1 MKSAL
6 SLIALAGAL
15 AATPAAAQEAAP
27 PTAAAAK
34 QFVDT
39 AAVAFRDQIIRAARA
54 EWVYSTYIN
63 DDTEADCPV
72 GDG

>member
-15 AATPAAAQEAAP
+15 AATPAVAQDAAP

-39 AAVAFRDQIIRAARA
+39 AAVAYRDQLIRQARRRA
-54 EWVYSTYIN
+54 SPPWPRCSP
-63 DDTEADCPV
+63 ASW
-72 GDG
+72 